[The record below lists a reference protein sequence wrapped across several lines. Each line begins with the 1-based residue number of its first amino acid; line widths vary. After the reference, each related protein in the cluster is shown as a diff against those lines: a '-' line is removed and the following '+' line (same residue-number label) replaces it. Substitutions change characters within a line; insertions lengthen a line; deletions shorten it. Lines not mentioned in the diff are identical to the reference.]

1 MNVKKE
7 LKDWERDFEVRNGRA
22 ANNEDK
28 IPMSDRYIA
37 YKMIC
42 SQVQE
47 AKDLVKAS
55 EDKLK
60 ELKEKANIK

>member
-7 LKDWERDFEVRNGRA
+7 LKDWERDFENKNGRPPSI
-22 ANNEDK
+22 EDK
-28 IPMSDRYIA
+28 TPMNDRYIA

-42 SQVQE
+42 NQVQE

-60 ELKEKANIK
+60 ELREKAGRG